1 MIEKFDDL
9 LEQANQQTDAQRLL
23 FLFAAS
29 DVVKKAKKRDEKK
42 GTLSPVMCVD
52 KLPAEVDSFKAL
64 AGEADGIS
72 QDWDMVL
79 IAALS
84 GEGATAPTTEEAEPF
99 LNKMAND
106 LSSGQDLSRY
116 VIFDR
121 EENPIVIQT
130 A

>member
-42 GTLSPVMCVD
+42 GSLSPVMCVD